1 MGENAALI
9 KIADSDIKIINDK
22 VFEGNISLNLKK
34 DNALK
39 GIFLKEKNC

>member
-34 DNALK
+34 DNNHKDML
-39 GIFLKEKNC
+39 LKEKS